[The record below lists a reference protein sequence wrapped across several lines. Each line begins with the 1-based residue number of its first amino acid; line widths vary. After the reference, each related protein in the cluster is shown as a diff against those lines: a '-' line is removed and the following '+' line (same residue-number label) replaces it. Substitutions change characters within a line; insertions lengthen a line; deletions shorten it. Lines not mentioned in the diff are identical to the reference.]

1 MSFSSVCVVS
11 NALRL
16 RFYRPKL
23 KSSPKGG
30 TGMVIH
36 IEGMMC
42 QHCKAAVE
50 KALRAV
56 GGVESVEVSLEDK
69 CATVTGS
76 AAPAALKQAVVDA
89 GYEVKE

>member
-1 MSFSSVCVVS
+1 
-11 NALRL
+11 
-16 RFYRPKL
+16 
-23 KSSPKGG
+23 
-30 TGMVIH
+30 MVIH

-56 GGVESVEVSLEDK
+56 DGVESVEVSLEDK

-76 AAPAALKQAVVDA
+76 ADVAALKQAVIDA